1 MRRKAI
7 AALLLA
13 LALLLTACAG
23 GDITSEQVHLFY
35 AARTETARGG
45 DAITSIKARIPGWAD
60 MTTNERAEQVLE
72 RLLSGAAQG
81 VGSPIPE
88 GTELLGC
95 EVVGGTASVDFS
107 APYGELSGMALTIA
121 DYCVTLS
128 LTQIP
133 GIYAVRITVDGEE
146 LPHRDTQ
153 IFRPSDVLLSSEE
166 DVVRSLDVVLYFPEA
181 SSQQLL
187 ARQKTLTLS
196 EGESAMGVLMEAL
209 QAGPEEDGLLPL
221 LPDGFHVLTV
231 RLAEDGVCHLN
242 LPAADLELLPE
253 GESAQLR
260 MFRGIV
266 RSLCSL
272 DEVTSVQVLV
282 DGEMRTSFGAV
293 DISQPLSP

>member
-95 EVVGGTASVDFS
+95 EVVGGTASVD
-107 APYGELSGMALTIA
+107 
-121 DYCVTLS
+121 
-128 LTQIP
+128 
-133 GIYAVRITVDGEE
+133 RTV
-146 LPHRDTQ
+146 
-153 IFRPSDVLLSSEE
+153 SS
-166 DVVRSLDVVLYFPEA
+166 
-181 SSQQLL
+181 
-187 ARQKTLTLS
+187 
-196 EGESAMGVLMEAL
+196 
-209 QAGPEEDGLLPL
+209 
-221 LPDGFHVLTV
+221 
-231 RLAEDGVCHLN
+231 
-242 LPAADLELLPE
+242 PAW
-253 GESAQLR
+253 R
-260 MFRGIV
+260 
-266 RSLCSL
+266 
-272 DEVTSVQVLV
+272 
-282 DGEMRTSFGAV
+282 
-293 DISQPLSP
+293 

>member
-81 VGSPIPE
+81 V
-88 GTELLGC
+88 GC

-187 ARQKTLTLS
+187 ARQKTLTLY

-209 QAGPEEDGLLPL
+209 QAGPEEDGVLPL

-293 DISQPLSP
+293 DISQPLRP